1 MGVSFRQRVLFAVF
15 LMCFV
20 FSLKLIILLLVT
32 LKVLQTADNR
42 QQHQRRSGSGSSS
55 STPRGRSTGSNTS
68 TPSSSLSTSSRNSSH
83 LSSSSSRR
91 ALTMVRPTARST
103 AASATEFQGG
113 LEAVEAAQK
122 ADKAAKI
129 TNQKLQ
135 ELYDKVVEGRKYKKE
150 LDMAEKKN
158 AEYEKIVKDME
169 AQYAADKSAIQ
180 ALTATLNQ
188 KDLLIKEYKSTI
200 TKLQGAL
207 NKNGTVHESQLNRE
221 LKDQTKYAA
230 KVFLFRNV
238 KFFEDDQDAEEK
250 TKMVV
255 PYLPKG
261 MESLGDLSVEDY
273 AHMYKQTANEGIQA
287 AKQSVQAEGK
297 KAAKSTFLFVF
308 CLTCFC

>member
-1 MGVSFRQRVLFAVF
+1 VLFAVF
-15 LMCFV
+15 LVCLV
-20 FSLKLIILLLVT
+20 FSLKLIISLLET

-42 QQHQRRSGSGSSS
+42 QQQRRLGSASVS
-55 STPRGRSTGSNTS
+55 STPRGSSTGTGSNTS
-68 TPSSSLSTSSRNSSH
+68 TPSSSLSTASRTNSSQ
-83 LSSSSSRR
+83 SSSSSRR

-129 TNQKLQ
+129 TNKQLHEMHAKL
-135 ELYDKVVEGRKYKKE
+135 VEGRKYKKE

-180 ALTATLNQ
+180 ALTTTLNQ
-188 KDLLIKEYKSTI
+188 KDVLIKEYKLTI
-200 TKLQGAL
+200 TNLQGAL

-230 KVFLFRNV
+230 KIFLFRNV

-261 MESLGDLSVEDY
+261 MDSLGDLTVDEY

-297 KAAKSTFLFVF
+297 KAAKSTFFFVF